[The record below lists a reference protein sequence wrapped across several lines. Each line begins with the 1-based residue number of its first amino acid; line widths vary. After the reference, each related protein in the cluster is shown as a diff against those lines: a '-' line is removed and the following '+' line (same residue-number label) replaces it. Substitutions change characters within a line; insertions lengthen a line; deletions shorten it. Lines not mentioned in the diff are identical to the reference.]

1 MPLLWAPEP
10 RTTKPRGLHHTQW
23 AGPPSHINHSLADFT
38 AGIPTGQSAGAIFS
52 IAVPPSRMTL
62 ACEGDIKPPGA
73 GEVVAPPAFLAVW
86 ENPAPARSLSPAKAA
101 FSALPGVAARSVS
114 CPETGARRE
123 RGRWWGEKPHAAACF
138 LSPRE
143 QVLSIPH
150 GALWPG
156 SILGSGRAAKGST
169 QPGSP

>member
-1 MPLLWAPEP
+1 MSLLWAPEP

-38 AGIPTGQSAGAIFS
+38 TGTPTGQSAGAIFS

-73 GEVVAPPAFLAVW
+73 GEVVAPLAFLAVW

-101 FSALPGVAARSVS
+101 FSALPGVAALSVS
-114 CPETGARRE
+114 CPETGGQERTGEMVGRE
-123 RGRWWGEKPHAAACF
+123 PPCCS
-138 LSPRE
+138 LSPLPQRTSPKHPAWCFVAR
-143 QVLSIPH
+143 VL
-150 GALWPG
+150 LWP
-156 SILGSGRAAKGST
+156 S
-169 QPGSP
+169 